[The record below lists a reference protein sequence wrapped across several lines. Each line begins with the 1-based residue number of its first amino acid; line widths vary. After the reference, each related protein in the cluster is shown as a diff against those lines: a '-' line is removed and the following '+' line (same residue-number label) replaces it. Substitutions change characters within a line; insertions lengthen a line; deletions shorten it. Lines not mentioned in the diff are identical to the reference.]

1 MKRLNL
7 LLFLVLSVL
16 LVGCRS
22 WQRQSSLQMEQ
33 LSVHSAR
40 LEMCSLDSL
49 LRSASWSFDS
59 LVIHVDSSAAEL
71 TARRASL
78 QATEH
83 RTQRRE
89 VSQHEADSADHRL
102 AEQEQEQKPA
112 QSSAAWPFRGPDIPM
127 FFLILIVIWFIS
139 KHSSRK

>member
-1 MKRLNL
+1 MRWLGSIIICL
-7 LLFLVLSVL
+7 LLC
-16 LVGCRS
+16 GCRS

-33 LSVHSAR
+33 LSVHSTR

-49 LRSASWSFDS
+49 LRSALWSFDS

-83 RTQRRE
+83 RAQRRE
-89 VSQHEADSADHRL
+89 VQQEADSADHRL

-112 QSSAAWPFRGPDIPM
+112 QNSAAWLFRGPDIPM
-127 FFLILIVIWFIS
+127 FFLILIVIWFIC
-139 KHSSRK
+139 SRK